1 MGMEISMLSIEHF
14 GNIYESIANDEFS
27 IDDGE
32 WNQNL
37 PNPRFSW
44 SKGDSPF
51 PPRRDFWRLDNTGPR
66 GEFNSQE
73 KLLYQ
78 IRSVSDQLIW

>member
-37 PNPRFSW
+37 PNPRFS
-44 SKGDSPF
+44 
-51 PPRRDFWRLDNTGPR
+51 
-66 GEFNSQE
+66 
-73 KLLYQ
+73 
-78 IRSVSDQLIW
+78 